1 MSLLVVGVDHRTS
14 DLDLLERLAVPTDE
28 HRKVLR
34 ELSALDHVV
43 EAVLVSTCNRVEV
56 YVHLARFHDGLDE
69 VVDHLADRA
78 GDRRDDF
85 LDEYR
90 VAYDLDV
97 AAHLFRVT
105 GGLESMVVG
114 ERQIAMQVRDAMEL
128 ARHEGTARHM
138 LQRLFRQAVRVGRR
152 LRHETEVSAGAS
164 SMVEVALDRA
174 PIDRADGA
182 TNALIVGA
190 GSIGALAASRLAD
203 AGPLRVWNRSP
214 DKADRLATRH
224 GATVVDDLAAAIAA
238 SDLVV
243 CTTGANLPLVTVD
256 MVGDRAG
263 APLTVLDLAMPHN
276 VEPGVGG
283 LDDVTLIGLAE
294 IRTAADTT
302 LRADIMASADELVDE
317 EVEAFSSWLSAIEVT
332 PVIRALRGRA
342 ETIRVAEMQRLG
354 NRLASL
360 DDDQRGVVDALTEG
374 IVNTLLHQPTVRLKE
389 RADEGRAQVAADAL
403 RDLFDLDV
411 DHDLE
416 LDDDQ

>member
-14 DLDLLERLAVPTDE
+14 DLDLLERLSVPTDE
-28 HRKVLR
+28 RRKVLR
-34 ELSALDHVV
+34 QLAALDHVV
-43 EAVLVSTCNRVEV
+43 EAVVVSTCNRVEV

-97 AAHLFRVT
+97 ATHLFRVT

-152 LRHETEVSAGAS
+152 LRHETEVSTGAS

-174 PIDRADGA
+174 PTLSDEG

-190 GSIGALAASRLAD
+190 GSIGGLAASRLAD

-214 DKADRLATRH
+214 DKAHRLASRH
-224 GATVVDDLAAAIAA
+224 DATVVEDLPAAIAT

-243 CTTGANLPLVTVD
+243 CTTGATLPLVTTD
-256 MVGDRAG
+256 MVGDRAT

-276 VEPGVGG
+276 VDPAVGR
-283 LDDVTLIGLAE
+283 LDGVTLIGLAE
-294 IRTAADTT
+294 IRAAADTT
-302 LRADIMASADELVDE
+302 LRADIMTAAEALVDE
-317 EVEAFSSWLSAIEVT
+317 EVQSFSSWLSAIEVT
-332 PVIRALRGRA
+332 PVIRALRDRA
-342 ETIRVAEMQRLG
+342 EVIRVAEMQRLG
-354 NRLASL
+354 SRLVSL
-360 DDDQRGVVDALTEG
+360 DPDQRAAVDALTEG

-389 RADEGRAQVAADAL
+389 RADDGRAQVVADVV
-403 RDLFDLDV
+403 RDLFDLDL
-411 DHDLE
+411 D